1 MVCFLVLSVDGW
13 VVGLELSVA
22 SLSAGILPE
31 ILET

>member
-13 VVGLELSVA
+13 VVDRELSVA

-31 ILET
+31 ALEA